1 MAFFGRTGPLGT
13 MPLFN
18 NLSAVELDR
27 LNSILRTRT
36 FQAGSNMMLADQPG
50 EVVYIIQTGTVKVHV
65 EQADGS
71 DVILAILGPG
81 EVVGEMGPVEE
92 LGRSA
97 SVLTLEQTSVVW
109 LSRDNFRQCLL
120 AMPAMT
126 YNLVRILSRRLRLA
140 DAHIQS
146 LAALDVYGRVAR
158 QLLSFAQEY
167 GEKTTDGAT
176 LIPIRLT
183 QNDLAD
189 LVGASRVRVNQV
201 LGHYKE
207 KQYVSTTPGHRFV
220 IHNTEALL
228 QRCL

>member
-1 MAFFGRTGPLGT
+1 
-13 MPLFN
+13 
-18 NLSAVELDR
+18 
-27 LNSILRTRT
+27 
-36 FQAGSNMMLADQPG
+36 
-50 EVVYIIQTGTVKVHV
+50 
-65 EQADGS
+65 
-71 DVILAILGPG
+71 
-81 EVVGEMGPVEE
+81 
-92 LGRSA
+92 
-97 SVLTLEQTSVVW
+97 VLTLEQSNVVW
-109 LSRDNFRQCLL
+109 LSRDFFRECLRT
-120 AMPAMT
+120 MPSMS

-167 GEKTTDGAT
+167 GERGVGTNSEDI

-207 KQYVSTTPGHRFV
+207 KKYISTTPTHRFV
-220 IHNTEALL
+220 VHDTEALL
-228 QRCL
+228 QRCV